1 MVEKTKWYEYS
12 PGVTSA
18 LRVGF
23 MMGMVTGTLGLFVAF
38 VLAILIFITQRW
50 EGIPLVGAIVTAC
63 GGIMAISDIAKGIQ
77 AHAEEKHPQGELNE

>member
-1 MVEKTKWYEYS
+1 MAEKTKWYEYE

-23 MMGMVTGTLGLFVAF
+23 MMGMAAGSVGLLVSF

-50 EGIPLVGAIVTAC
+50 EAIPLVGAIVASC
-63 GGIMAISDIAKGIQ
+63 GGIIAISDVAKGIQ